1 MGVFMLSFYRRAL
14 AITLLLGL
22 SACGDPTVADIVKK
36 TEKVGTRADL
46 ERALGKP
53 TQLTKLGP
61 VETWTYKAKDG
72 EISFLVTGDTVQAS
86 AGGGGR
92 R

>member
-1 MGVFMLSFYRRAL
+1 MRSQLRGALVISLLLAL
-14 AITLLLGL
+14 A
-22 SACGDPTVADIVKK
+22 ACGDPTVAEIVKK
-36 TEKVGTRADL
+36 TEKVGTRAEL
-46 ERALGKP
+46 ERAVGKP
-53 TQLTKLGP
+53 QQLTKLGP

-86 AGGGGR
+86 AGSGGR

>member
-1 MGVFMLSFYRRAL
+1 MLPLIRRAL
-14 AITLLLGL
+14 ALTLLLAL
-22 SACGDPTVADIVKK
+22 TACGDPTVADIVKK

-53 TQLTKLGP
+53 QQLTKLGP

-86 AGGGGR
+86 AGSGSR

>member
-1 MGVFMLSFYRRAL
+1 MLSFCRRAL
-14 AITLLLGL
+14 AIVLLLGL
-22 SACGDPTVADIVKK
+22 TACGDSTVAEIVKK

-46 ERALGKP
+46 ERVLGRP
-53 TQLTKLGP
+53 QQLSKLGP
-61 VETWTYKAKDG
+61 LETWTYTAKDG

-86 AGGGGR
+86 AGSGSR